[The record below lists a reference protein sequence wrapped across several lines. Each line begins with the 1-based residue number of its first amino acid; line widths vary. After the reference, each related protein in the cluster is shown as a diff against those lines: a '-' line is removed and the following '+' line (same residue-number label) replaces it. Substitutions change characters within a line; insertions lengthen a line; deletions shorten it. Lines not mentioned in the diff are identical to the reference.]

1 MGVLKPGNLFGGIR
15 DLLFVNHSLQASQG
29 SKANFLK
36 VNMVG
41 GIFNT
46 EFMQF
51 IFILLVFYFLILA
64 YLALFPY

>member
-1 MGVLKPGNLFGGIR
+1 MGILKAGNFFGGIQ
-15 DLLFVNHSLQASQG
+15 DLLFVNHSSQPSQG

-41 GIFNT
+41 GIFKA